1 MLLIHQCHARH
12 EEAGQYHQHISSKN
26 HPSLALLVQR
36 KDDLAKANNPLH
48 YELHHNRHCHNPLK
62 NYFCIYHTDNK
73 ILHHQ
78 ALP

>member
-12 EEAGQYHQHISSKN
+12 EEVGQYHQHISSKN

-48 YELHHNRHCHNPLK
+48 YELHHNRHRHNSLQIR
-62 NYFCIYHTDNK
+62 FCIYHIDSNT
-73 ILHHQ
+73 LLHQ
-78 ALP
+78 AVP

>member
-12 EEAGQYHQHISSKN
+12 EEVGQYHKHNSSKN

-48 YELHHNRHCHNPLK
+48 YEPHHNRHCHNPLK
-62 NYFCIYHTDNK
+62 NYFCIYHIDNK
-73 ILHHQ
+73 ILLHQ
-78 ALP
+78 DLP

>member
-48 YELHHNRHCHNPLK
+48 YELHHNHHRHNSLQIR
-62 NYFCIYHTDNK
+62 FCIYHTDNK